1 MDTVGL
7 LESGSVSLCG
17 VAVILWMSIG
27 TFSRSAAG
35 ELLAQRAI
43 AMICLVSAVLL
54 FVLHYMGGELWG
66 SRNMARPMAVIAV
79 IVAIS
84 AVMNIKGKDVQGET
98 NPHKIAR
105 MRSEEEGLFSGQFIV
120 DETAHVGRQFSVRK
134 YDIID
139 FFKFHQ
145 RVINLHRSHRSSAAT
160 CTATL

>member
-7 LESGSVSLCG
+7 LETGSVRLCG

-66 SRNMARPMAVIAV
+66 SRIMARPMAVIAV
-79 IVAIS
+79 IVAMNFLILMDI
-84 AVMNIKGKDVQGET
+84 VMPFLKDILLIMVVFQDNI
-98 NPHKIAR
+98 IF
-105 MRSEEEGLFSGQFIV
+105 M
-120 DETAHVGRQFSVRK
+120 
-134 YDIID
+134 
-139 FFKFHQ
+139 
-145 RVINLHRSHRSSAAT
+145 NLI
-160 CTATL
+160 

>member
-1 MDTVGL
+1 MDTVAL
-7 LESGSVSLCG
+7 LETGSVGLCG

-105 MRSEEEGLFSGQFIV
+105 MRREEE
-120 DETAHVGRQFSVRK
+120 
-134 YDIID
+134 
-139 FFKFHQ
+139 
-145 RVINLHRSHRSSAAT
+145 
-160 CTATL
+160 

>member
-1 MDTVGL
+1 M
-7 LESGSVSLCG
+7 
-17 VAVILWMSIG
+17 
-27 TFSRSAAG
+27 
-35 ELLAQRAI
+35 AQRAI

-105 MRSEEEGLFSGQFIV
+105 MRSEEE
-120 DETAHVGRQFSVRK
+120 
-134 YDIID
+134 
-139 FFKFHQ
+139 
-145 RVINLHRSHRSSAAT
+145 
-160 CTATL
+160 

>member
-7 LESGSVSLCG
+7 LETGSVSLCG
-17 VAVILWMSIG
+17 VAVILWMAIG

-105 MRSEEEGLFSGQFIV
+105 MRSEEE
-120 DETAHVGRQFSVRK
+120 
-134 YDIID
+134 
-139 FFKFHQ
+139 
-145 RVINLHRSHRSSAAT
+145 
-160 CTATL
+160 

>member
-1 MDTVGL
+1 
-7 LESGSVSLCG
+7 
-17 VAVILWMSIG
+17 MSIG
-27 TFSRSAAG
+27 TFSRSVAG

-54 FVLHYMGGELWG
+54 FVLHYMGGDLWG

-105 MRSEEEGLFSGQFIV
+105 MRSEEE
-120 DETAHVGRQFSVRK
+120 
-134 YDIID
+134 
-139 FFKFHQ
+139 
-145 RVINLHRSHRSSAAT
+145 
-160 CTATL
+160 